1 MERPKTNRGNDGAA
15 AEASSPSELKE
26 QILARSPFR
35 ALGGASRQN
44 LLELGAIERF
54 DRKIRLFQQGE
65 APRSVLLLGAGRVK
79 LERVDHGRAFVLGH
93 RGPGEMVGEA
103 ALAGQ
108 GAALE
113 HAVVLDEVEA
123 LSFGVAG
130 LRKLVAADPELR
142 VAATAAL
149 VERQLEA
156 ESRLSSLLLRDVE
169 ARLVEF
175 LTSAARRWG
184 LPHPSGQL
192 VSAAFTHADIA
203 LLIGSTR
210 ETVTLLLGR
219 LKRAGLIDLD
229 RRRIV
234 IRDAAGLEQRPGTT

>member
-1 MERPKTNRGNDGAA
+1 
-15 AEASSPSELKE
+15 L
-26 QILARSPFR
+26 
-35 ALGGASRQN
+35 
-44 LLELGAIERF
+44 
-54 DRKIRLFQQGE
+54 
-65 APRSVLLLGAGRVK
+65 
-79 LERVDHGRAFVLGH
+79 
-93 RGPGEMVGEA
+93 VGEA
-103 ALAGQ
+103 GLAGQ
-108 GAALE
+108 AAALAN
-113 HAVVLDEVEA
+113 AVVLDEVEA
-123 LSFGVAG
+123 LSFGVAD

-142 VAATAAL
+142 AMATAAL

-175 LTSAARRWG
+175 MTSAVRRWG
-184 LPHPSGQL
+184 QPHPSGQL
-192 VSAAFTHADIA
+192 VSASFTHADIA